1 MWVLSISHALRH
13 STLTQRDG
21 PYRYPIDY
29 QHGAS
34 NMTSLNLRFYL
45 AGYSGLLLPRA
56 MRRLLARTNL
66 HRAWLAGD
74 VGVFKEERPEGMV
87 ACGVC
92 DREWIQFRKGA
103 GRAPAKL
110 RTIAIHLI
118 SPFGR

>member
-1 MWVLSISHALRH
+1 MWVVSISHAPPYPAV
-13 STLTQRDG
+13 TQRAG
-21 PYRYPIDY
+21 PYRYPIDN

-34 NMTSLNLRFYL
+34 VMTSLNLRFYL

-66 HRAWLAGD
+66 HRAWLSGD
-74 VGVFKEERPEGMV
+74 MGVFTEERAEGMV

-92 DREWIQFRKGA
+92 DREWTQYRKGA

-110 RTIAIHLI
+110 STIAKHLLF
-118 SPFGR
+118 PFGR

>member
-29 QHGAS
+29 QHGVYG
-34 NMTSLNLRFYL
+34 MTSLNQRFYL

-56 MRRLLARTNL
+56 MRRILARTNL

-74 VGVFKEERPEGMV
+74 MGVFKEERPEGMV